1 MLTVRASAE
10 SGGQSVRTVGLQ
22 FVYVCAVEGEMR
34 HAAEAS
40 AARARIVERML
51 IVLWMTD
58 RGQQRLLRGV
68 CGTCVSRN

>member
-10 SGGQSVRTVGLQ
+10 SAGQSDRTVGLQ

-40 AARARIVERML
+40 AAKALIVERML
-51 IVLWMTD
+51 VVLCMYD
-58 RGQQRLLRGV
+58 RCQ
-68 CGTCVSRN
+68 